1 MENLFSILDTK
12 YLRVNKL
19 KVTLPKEE
27 TRTSFGN
34 IIILNNNSPQGAI
47 DFINNPFYNKMNLYN
62 RIYMDSKYS
71 LKLRSKLINK
81 NLMSER
87 LEVYK
92 LYDSACQITPIT
104 ILKNNKDH
112 NLYYD
117 ISKYNEFFFNTLTDV
132 NIKVKY
138 EEYIKLLK
146 NILSGPALTQ
156 FKRKMMFIYVP
167 DISIEKID
175 SSNIAF
181 NNPVNILFAVLK
193 RDPELFKSLGD
204 IDIVFADVDMTL
216 KINPIKCDTE
226 TFSIFRTELKKLKSV
241 KGILDESEESPSVN
255 TVISKSQNDID
266 DMDDKND
273 IGDTDI
279 DTKISDDLSDITGEI
294 TEDNDEDTENK
305 EEKKHAPDEFDTL
318 EILKSMDDRAFELEE
333 KPNKIVLSPRD
344 IELKNKQN
352 DVVVSDFKLGDIHKV
367 TGIETEIP
375 HNDITNQVRT
385 GNDEATKIKFDN
397 FEKVYNEKFYHKDLC
412 SIVDSFKDTS
422 LPVFIREVKVENT
435 SDTMNLKNT
444 FTFNMEDVN
453 RVRHT
458 LKFDVPIFI
467 DNEAMILNG
476 NKKAFVKQRFLKPLV
491 KTGPD
496 TVQAVTNYNKIF
508 MTRHGDV
515 VESKF
520 EKFKDMVRNNNY
532 FSYIHGN
539 CTRNNAKYKTSIEY
553 DTLAKE
559 FSMIK
564 CKDPGNENTH
574 HYLKETY
581 LVAPVGKIKYGMK
594 NLPDVMYF
602 SSPRQLSELKGRVF
616 LSPYAG
622 ISSIFIIDRADVMRE
637 YFRKYNDGKLNRFS
651 YNTGYKEWGLP
662 DNELTSPLN
671 HVHITHNVPRF
682 QEVENG
688 ESSGYIYEIDIS
700 GIKDKLELFNMNP
713 NSNREVI
720 YNGSEPLK
728 INRVTPHTLK
738 WEIKF
743 GPENAKKHGDG
754 IVESKDPENKK
765 VTLIIELNQEK
776 LKDRIITE
784 NKIVKQYNEIV
795 GNGNTVIG
803 QDLTN
808 NVLWYINI
816 KDEKIYVYGKKE
828 PIGDS
833 ITDCILD
840 RYEGKIDSQELSKYN
855 SGSRYMFTRCM
866 IMKKKIPLV
875 LLLSYCEGLTTVLK
889 KARIKHVFS
898 DKRPKLEGRDRINK
912 GIIQFA
918 NGYLVYDK
926 YPLSNSLL
934 LNGLTTVP
942 VKTINYED
950 FDSKDTYVDI
960 FDSLYNSRVLTNALD
975 NFYDFMID
983 PVSKLILKDMK
994 YPTEFVDL
1002 LLLGNEM
1009 LSDNNYEDETVMH
1022 NYRVRSNELVYAY
1035 AYRELTDAFIRYKMT
1050 SNNRN
1055 PVKISIP
1062 QDKILKNIMMSEIVE
1077 DTSKLSPILE
1087 LEKSRSVTDKGPSG
1101 TNLDQAYT
1109 MKRRSFDE
1117 SMVGIMAMSTSP
1129 DANVGV
1135 VRELTAEPNVINA
1148 RGYFNTSK
1156 DNKQRDINLFS
1167 AAELITPLG
1176 VNRDD
1181 TIRTAMSSKQSKHII
1196 PVSDASPVLISNGME
1211 KTLPYHTGTDF
1222 SIVAK
1227 SDGQVVEI
1235 DEHNGMMIVK
1245 YVGLPK
1251 EDEIQI
1257 INIGKTMDKNGAGGF
1272 YLSNKLSYDLK
1283 KGQKF
1288 KKNDILAYNDKFY
1301 SKSHNEGVRFNIGV
1315 LVPVACMST
1324 YASFEDDCFIT
1335 KEFSDKASTEVVM
1348 PKSVVLGQNSNV
1360 EYIVKVGQEVRVNDP
1375 LILFDQSTEDA
1386 SFNQLLA
1393 NIGDDLKE
1401 EIQGLGKTPIKSH
1414 YAGVVEDIK
1423 IYCTVELDQ
1432 LSPSLKKI
1440 VSDYYKNIS
1449 NKKKLISKFR
1459 DKKIPTTDF
1468 LFNETD
1474 TKIETKDGK
1483 VKGVKVDEGVLIE
1496 IYIKYKDPVGIGD
1509 KIVHFAAL
1517 KGIVGEVIPEG
1528 LEPFPISRPETK
1540 IATSFGSAALLARM
1554 VPSVIP
1560 TMFTN
1565 ELIYQ
1570 LKEQLRDIY
1579 AKDNPKYSR
1588 KK

>member
-204 IDIVFADVDMTL
+204 IDIVFADVDMSL

-294 TEDNDEDTENK
+294 TEDNDEDTENE

-385 GNDEATKIKFDN
+385 GNDEATKIKFEN

-564 CKDPGNENTH
+564 CKDP
-574 HYLKETY
+574 
-581 LVAPVGKIKYGMK
+581 
-594 NLPDVMYF
+594 
-602 SSPRQLSELKGRVF
+602 
-616 LSPYAG
+616 
-622 ISSIFIIDRADVMRE
+622 
-637 YFRKYNDGKLNRFS
+637 
-651 YNTGYKEWGLP
+651 
-662 DNELTSPLN
+662 
-671 HVHITHNVPRF
+671 
-682 QEVENG
+682 
-688 ESSGYIYEIDIS
+688 
-700 GIKDKLELFNMNP
+700 
-713 NSNREVI
+713 
-720 YNGSEPLK
+720 
-728 INRVTPHTLK
+728 
-738 WEIKF
+738 
-743 GPENAKKHGDG
+743 
-754 IVESKDPENKK
+754 ENKK
-765 VTLIIELNQEK
+765 VTLIITLNQEK
-776 LKDRIITE
+776 LKDSIITE

-808 NVLWYINI
+808 NILWYINI

-1109 MKRRSFDE
+1109 MKRRSFDD

-1449 NKKKLISKFR
+1449 NKKKLVSKFR